1 MSTEQTGTFGRAHR
15 PVLAIVLSVA
25 TLSMLPAEANSRQ
38 TLLYFVR
45 HSEQQVRLVRMNAGV
60 TEPGTFVEDCTPTR
74 SCCVTPLSPLGLARR
89 DALTDWFV
97 KQGRA
102 RGLTHLIAT
111 NKPRTV
117 ETLKGLAM
125 ASGLGADRNGDGTAD
140 GTDIDQMPGDGIQ
153 QYPAQVAE
161 CAVGFERTVD
171 SMPYIVE
178 AIRSLPAGSRAVIAN
193 HSETLYAV
201 IEGATGVDTSDPD
214 LFPKETGSTTRV
226 RNFNDLWIIE
236 LDGIGVGR
244 LIKHVVFDLALERQ
258 HR

>member
-1 MSTEQTGTFGRAHR
+1 
-15 PVLAIVLSVA
+15 
-25 TLSMLPAEANSRQ
+25 
-38 TLLYFVR
+38 
-45 HSEQQVRLVRMNAGV
+45 
-60 TEPGTFVEDCTPTR
+60 
-74 SCCVTPLSPLGLARR
+74 VTPLSPLGLARR

-97 KQGRA
+97 RQGLA

-117 ETLKGLAM
+117 ETLKGLAI
-125 ASGLGADRNGDGTAD
+125 ASGLGADRNGDGTPD
-140 GTDIDQMPGDGIQ
+140 GTDVDQMPGDGIQ
-153 QYPAQVAE
+153 QYPSQVSE

-193 HSETLYAV
+193 HSETLYAI
-201 IEGATGVDTSDPD
+201 IEEATGVDTSDPD

-226 RNFNDLWIIE
+226 RNFNDLWVIE
-236 LDGIGVGR
+236 LDGIGIGR
-244 LIKHVVFDLALERQ
+244 LITHVVFDLTLERH